1 MTIVNIDDLREA
13 ASRRLPKL
21 FFDYIDGGSFAEET
35 CRRNREDF
43 SHLSLRQTILAN
55 SADPDLST
63 DFLGRQHALPFMLGP
78 VGFLGLYSRNGEQ
91 KAARAAEAAGIP
103 FALSTFSIASLSD
116 VRETSNGILHFQ
128 LYVLDDREFAE
139 ELLHAARDANAEAL
153 HVTVDTAI
161 TAIRERD
168 VRNGFRSLTR
178 LTPRLLA
185 SLCRKPAWL
194 FDIAQ
199 GGMPSVRAVRH
210 RPDFGSG
217 ALEQAANLSRRI
229 DKRLAWSDIARL
241 RDRWKRKLVIKG
253 ILSPDDAEKAKAIG
267 VDGVVISNHGG
278 RQLDGAMST
287 ISALPGIRAAVGP
300 DFSLMLDGGIRRG
313 SDIIKALGSGADGVM
328 LGRAYTYGLAAAG
341 QAGVAQAIDTL
352 RREISIAL
360 TLMGCG
366 SIEELKR
373 RGPHFVTKM
382 RTPE

>member
-1 MTIVNIDDLREA
+1 
-13 ASRRLPKL
+13 
-21 FFDYIDGGSFAEET
+21 
-35 CRRNREDF
+35 
-43 SHLSLRQTILAN
+43 
-55 SADPDLST
+55 
-63 DFLGRQHALPFMLGP
+63 
-78 VGFLGLYSRNGEQ
+78 
-91 KAARAAEAAGIP
+91 
-103 FALSTFSIASLSD
+103 
-116 VRETSNGILHFQ
+116 
-128 LYVLDDREFAE
+128 
-139 ELLHAARDANAEAL
+139 
-153 HVTVDTAI
+153 
-161 TAIRERD
+161 
-168 VRNGFRSLTR
+168 
-178 LTPRLLA
+178 
-185 SLCRKPAWL
+185 
-194 FDIAQ
+194 
-199 GGMPSVRAVRH
+199 
-210 RPDFGSG
+210 
-217 ALEQAANLSRRI
+217 
-229 DKRLAWSDIARL
+229 
-241 RDRWKRKLVIKG
+241 
-253 ILSPDDAEKAKAIG
+253 LSPDDAEKAKAIG